1 MKTQKVI
8 MKSLLLIAIQKQ
20 VLLMQQKMHGILF
33 QKNLEELVTIVKS
46 INKQQLG
53 TLDHYFLVIKKLIK
67 QENTNILIL
76 LMQSIILSVMQLL
89 KIQIKM
95 VLIHYGMNIFLN
107 NLKMLNQEVS
117 QQLFYST
124 VIQMILEL
132 NMILQDGH
140 KQQVKKV

>member
-140 KQQVKKV
+140 KQQVKKA